1 MTATGDGP
9 TPETWITGRR
19 EAVAVAVLV
28 GVEEDVAVGVSVA
41 ELVSE
46 AVGVDVDDAVGVSV
60 VVLVVVEVLVGEAE
74 GVTVLVGEAVVVGVL
89 VLVWL
94 AVAVGSG
101 VTEVSRTVI
110 VPVAPMTPLIAYAY
124 VPETENCNRREDCA
138 GIGPVVHAPLTAAT
152 S

>member
-1 MTATGDGP
+1 M
-9 TPETWITGRR
+9 
-19 EAVAVAVLV
+19 AVLV
-28 GVEEDVAVGVSVA
+28 GVDEDVAVGVSVA

-46 AVGVDVDDAVGVSV
+46 AVGVDVDDGVGVSV
-60 VVLVVVEVLVGEAE
+60 VVLVDE
-74 GVTVLVGEAVVVGVL
+74 G
-89 VLVWL
+89 VWL

-101 VTEVSRTVI
+101 VTLASRTVI
-110 VPVAPMTPLIAYAY
+110 VPVAPMTPVIEYAY

>member
-1 MTATGDGP
+1 M
-9 TPETWITGRR
+9 
-19 EAVAVAVLV
+19 AVLV
-28 GVEEDVAVGVSVA
+28 GVDEDVAVGVSVA

-60 VVLVVVEVLVGEAE
+60 VVLVDEA
-74 GVTVLVGEAVVVGVL
+74 
-89 VLVWL
+89 VWL
-94 AVAVGSG
+94 AVAVGNG
-101 VTEVSRTVI
+101 VTAVSRTVI

-124 VPETENCNRREDCA
+124 VPVTENCSRREDCA